1 VARVLLVED
10 EPVLRG
16 SMARGIGKLPSVEV
30 LEAGNL
36 AEALAFIDATPPN
49 AIISD
54 IDLPGRTGLELIGEL
69 RRRDLTIPVLYV
81 SAYLK
86 AYRSQIPPNAHVDIL
101 EKPVPLEQLR
111 AWIVD
116 HVKAPASG
124 RAPFCAAD
132 YLQLACMGRHSLE
145 ILIGAGPTGPARIVV
160 VSGEVWAANDGAG
173 SGVPAFKR
181 AAFHRD
187 APVECRVLEGDPG
200 PRNIEGGWEALLID
214 AAREL
219 DEKARDGGPAAPR
232 PKPAAAPAPPPAPE
246 PAAPSDD
253 DRFAAAWDRGIAAL
267 LKKDYPGAL
276 AAFVEARALRPGD
289 PRVAANLKRLQD
301 LGFEEAPSKG

>member
-1 VARVLLVED
+1 MARVLLVED

-86 AYRSQIPPNAHVDIL
+86 AYRSQIPPNARVDIL

-111 AWIVD
+111 AW
-116 HVKAPASG
+116 
-124 RAPFCAAD
+124 
-132 YLQLACMGRHSLE
+132 
-145 ILIGAGPTGPARIVV
+145 VV
-160 VSGEVWAANDGAG
+160 
-173 SGVPAFKR
+173 
-181 AAFHRD
+181 
-187 APVECRVLEGDPG
+187 
-200 PRNIEGGWEALLID
+200 
-214 AAREL
+214 
-219 DEKARDGGPAAPR
+219 
-232 PKPAAAPAPPPAPE
+232 
-246 PAAPSDD
+246 
-253 DRFAAAWDRGIAAL
+253 
-267 LKKDYPGAL
+267 
-276 AAFVEARALRPGD
+276 
-289 PRVAANLKRLQD
+289 
-301 LGFEEAPSKG
+301 